1 MENIL
6 ASILIVVVVVLLF
19 VLAFVLARTIVYG
32 KAPAPIQPV
41 ELDEVDDN
49 IVAEHLAAA
58 IRFPTVSDLDRT
70 KVDPK
75 PFQDLHHE
83 LKRMYPRV
91 HSTLQVE
98 VVNRH
103 SLLYTWKGRD
113 PELEPVLFAAHMD
126 VVPVDPVT
134 KDEWKQGP
142 FSGFIG
148 GGYVWGRGA
157 LDVKCMVIT
166 PLEAVEHL
174 LRKGYQPE
182 RTIYLAF
189 GHDEEVSGMQG
200 ASQMAGR
207 LQSQGV
213 KLAAVMDEGGS
224 IVERG
229 MVPGVNLPVALIGV
243 TEKGYL
249 SLEMQVEAKGGH
261 SSMPPAHTAIG
272 VMSQAI
278 NRLESQPMPVKPEM
292 VYAMFQNLGGYM
304 SFGLRMAFANTWL
317 LGKTIQKKMAA
328 KASTNA
334 MMRTTSAVTM
344 INGGVKDNILP
355 SQVKATVNFRLMP
368 GDRIADVVAHARK
381 VIDNDGIQ
389 LHIPEAGRWEAS
401 PVSST
406 EAEPYQ
412 ALVQAI
418 GEVFPDAAPA
428 PYLVVGATD
437 SRYYTTVCE
446 NVYRF
451 SPYLMTEEDLKTVHG
466 TNERIS
472 VEGLAKMVQFYI
484 RLIDHWA
491 GKTQ

>member
-1 MENIL
+1 MTPN
-6 ASILIVVVVVLLF
+6 
-19 VLAFVLARTIVYG
+19 
-32 KAPAPIQPV
+32 
-41 ELDEVDDN
+41 
-49 IVAEHLAAA
+49 
-58 IRFPTVSDLDRT
+58 
-70 KVDPK
+70 
-75 PFQDLHHE
+75 PFQELHHE

-113 PELEPVLFAAHMD
+113 PQLEPVLFAAHMD

-134 KDEWKQGP
+134 KDEWKQAP

-189 GHDEEVSGMQG
+189 GHDEEVSGAQG
-200 ASQMAGR
+200 AAQMAGR

-243 TEKGYL
+243 TEKGYM
-249 SLEMQVEAKGGH
+249 SLEMQVEGKGGH

-278 NRLESQPMPVKPEM
+278 NRLESQPMPDSPEM
-292 VYAMFQNLGGYM
+292 VYGMFQTLGGYM

-334 MMRTTSAVTM
+334 MMRTTSAVTL

-368 GDRIADVVAHARK
+368 GDRIADVVAHAR
-381 VIDNDGIQ
+381 
-389 LHIPEAGRWEAS
+389 R
-401 PVSST
+401 
-406 EAEPYQ
+406 
-412 ALVQAI
+412 
-418 GEVFPDAAPA
+418 
-428 PYLVVGATD
+428 
-437 SRYYTTVCE
+437 
-446 NVYRF
+446 
-451 SPYLMTEEDLKTVHG
+451 
-466 TNERIS
+466 
-472 VEGLAKMVQFYI
+472 
-484 RLIDHWA
+484 
-491 GKTQ
+491 